1 MRPKAYLF
9 DLDGTIYRGNEPTPH
24 AAETL
29 GEIRKRGACIRFLTN
44 NSGADP
50 QFIAEKLRG
59 MKIGAEP
66 SEVITSGMAAA
77 RYLASKNL
85 KRLFVIGEPGLVRM
99 LRSHDLIVANA
110 EEDGTVRAEET
121 GPYDAVVCG
130 ICHTFTYDLL
140 NAALQAIRNGA
151 AFVATNTD
159 ATYPVE
165 NGREEPGAGAL
176 VTALQT
182 CSGIEPHICGKPK
195 PDMILMALESC
206 GVGPNDALVV
216 GDRLDTDIASAD
228 AAGTPSMLVLTGVTL
243 ETNKSNS
250 IRDLGELLLGS

>member
-1 MRPKAYLF
+1 MPTKAYLF

-29 GEIRKRGACIRFLTN
+29 IELRKRGACIRFLTN

-50 QFIAEKLRG
+50 QRIAEKLRG
-59 MKIGAEP
+59 MKIEAEP
-66 SEVITSGMAAA
+66 SEVVTSGMAAA
-77 RYLASKNL
+77 RYIGSKNL

-99 LRSHDLIVANA
+99 LRSNELIVANA
-110 EEDGTVRAEET
+110 GDDQVARPEEN

-130 ICHTFTYDLL
+130 ICRSFTYDHL

-151 AFVATNTD
+151 DFVATNTD

-176 VTALQT
+176 VAALQT
-182 CSGIEPHICGKPK
+182 CSGVEPYVCGKPK
-195 PDMILMALESC
+195 PDMVLMALESC
-206 GVGPNDALVV
+206 GVGREEALVI
-216 GDRLDTDIASAD
+216 GDRTDTDIAAAN
-228 AAGTPSMLVLTGVTL
+228 AAGVKSVLVLTGVS
-243 ETNKSNS
+243 KS
-250 IRDLGELLLGS
+250 DLNAIPDLSHLLLEKG